1 MKEAPLLLEKQK
13 KSILRRLL
21 FALKKSEA
29 DVQGEQMSENKAE
42 PKAAPAAQVPQE
54 RKLTIGC
61 FISFFMAIILFAG
74 IFNKMPDGWKWL
86 QALDFSTLV
95 GAFGKIAGAGTFMGS
110 GGIGARAGFLFG
122 LSLVP
127 GVMLALGLIEVLAH
141 YGALRAAQF
150 LLTPFLKP
158 VLGLSGNTGLALIT
172 DLQSTDA
179 GAGLTKGL
187 FDNGIIRKKDLVV
200 MCAWQYAGAGCI
212 SNYLTTV
219 VGGLIAFFL
228 VPIWVPLVVMLI
240 LKFFGGF
247 LVRMVL
253 STVYRKDF
261 ANE

>member
-1 MKEAPLLLEKQK
+1 
-13 KSILRRLL
+13 
-21 FALKKSEA
+21 
-29 DVQGEQMSENKAE
+29 MSENKVE
-42 PKAAPAAQVPQE
+42 PKAAPAAPVHQE

-61 FISFFMAIILFAG
+61 FISFIMAIVFFAG
-74 IFNKMPDGWKWL
+74 VFNKMPEGYKWL
-86 QALDFSTLV
+86 QALDFSTLI
-95 GAFGKIAGAGTFMGS
+95 GSFGKIAGAGSFRGA
-110 GGIGARAGFLFG
+110 GGCGARDGFIFG
-122 LSLVP
+122 LTLVP

-158 VLGLSGNTGLALIT
+158 VLGLTGVTGLALIT

-187 FDNGIIRKKDLVV
+187 YDNGLIRKKDLIV

-219 VGGLIAFFL
+219 VGGLVTFFL
-228 VPIWVPLVVMLI
+228 VPIWIPLVVMLV

-247 LVRMVL
+247 LVRLVL
-253 STVYRKDF
+253 NTVYRKDF

>member
-1 MKEAPLLLEKQK
+1 
-13 KSILRRLL
+13 
-21 FALKKSEA
+21 
-29 DVQGEQMSENKAE
+29 MSDNKVE
-42 PKAAPAAQVPQE
+42 TQAAKPAQVPQE

-61 FISFFMAIILFAG
+61 FISFIMAVVLFAG
-74 IFNKMPDGWKWL
+74 VFNKMPEGWKWL

-95 GAFGKIAGAGTFMGS
+95 GAFGKIGGGGAFRGAGGF
-110 GGIGARAGFLFG
+110 GARDGFIFG
-122 LSLVP
+122 LTLIP

-219 VGGLIAFFL
+219 VAGLIAFFV
-228 VPIWVPLVVMLI
+228 VPIWIPLAIMIV
-240 LKFFGGF
+240 LKFLGGF

-253 STVYRKDF
+253 STVYKKDF
-261 ANE
+261 ENE